1 MTKIFYQLGKNWY
14 FTSYFPSTCKIFNLN
29 IDSNL
34 FSHWKMKIRYLKNDN
49 DFLIFLTEMKYD
61 SPIIEVVNN
70 AKLHEENIMTS
81 YNLLTQNWY

>member
-1 MTKIFYQLGKNWY
+1 VKLSKKAVISLGYHTKY
-14 FTSYFPSTCKIFNLN
+14 
-29 IDSNL
+29 L